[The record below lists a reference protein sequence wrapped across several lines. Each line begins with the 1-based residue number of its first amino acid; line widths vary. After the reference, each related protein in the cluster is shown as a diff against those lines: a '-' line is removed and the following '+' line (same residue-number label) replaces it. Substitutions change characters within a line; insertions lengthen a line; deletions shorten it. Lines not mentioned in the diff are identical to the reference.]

1 MCPTVVAGPRS
12 PISSPG
18 RCRSCSSPLSHR
30 SSTSG
35 MVGCAHLQ
43 SPPRRAQSCCRT
55 SRPWISSCRA
65 MRRAAGSASARQR
78 LRRPRSSKSSTRRST
93 RASPIPKSRRGWPTS
108 EARRL
113 WARPPISASSSPT
126 TPRSG
131 ARSCERQTSSQT
143 DHRHSITSVPRMRPD
158 DRCGSQL
165 EGVGMPLLDV
175 YGRTDE
181 LDAKSIDTIATRLE
195 ARRGSA
201 KYMGMLQEYLE
212 AIDLAAAQSVLVL
225 GCATGVEV
233 REVVRRPDF
242 RGRVTGIDISAD
254 LVERGK
260 SLAEQKGFS
269 GSIEW
274 LVGDAQ
280 ELRLSDGVFD
290 LVLAH
295 TLVSHVPDP
304 KRVVQEAAR
313 VVRPGGTVVIF
324 DGDYAT
330 LTFGVDREMDEKIIS
345 GNIANPRVMRAMPQ
359 LLREVGLKL
368 VDSRGWMLTEIGRA
382 DFFLGSLQSYPV
394 LLPKAGVAT
403 PEEVQAFVDRQ
414 LRASEEG
421 TFFAG
426 YNFYAMIAERPV
438 Q

>member
-1 MCPTVVAGPRS
+1 
-12 PISSPG
+12 
-18 RCRSCSSPLSHR
+18 
-30 SSTSG
+30 
-35 MVGCAHLQ
+35 
-43 SPPRRAQSCCRT
+43 
-55 SRPWISSCRA
+55 
-65 MRRAAGSASARQR
+65 
-78 LRRPRSSKSSTRRST
+78 
-93 RASPIPKSRRGWPTS
+93 
-108 EARRL
+108 
-113 WARPPISASSSPT
+113 
-126 TPRSG
+126 
-131 ARSCERQTSSQT
+131 
-143 DHRHSITSVPRMRPD
+143 
-158 DRCGSQL
+158 
-165 EGVGMPLLDV
+165 MPLLDV
-175 YGRTDE
+175 YGRTHQ
-181 LDAKSIDTIATRLE
+181 LDTKSIDTIATRLE

-225 GCATGVEV
+225 GCVTGVEV

-242 RGRVTGIDISAD
+242 RGRVTAIDISAD

-260 SLAEQKGFS
+260 SLAEQKGVS
-269 GSIEW
+269 GSIDW

-414 LRASEEG
+414 LRASEDG

-426 YNFYAMIAERPV
+426 YNFYAMIAERPS